1 MGETIEIN
9 YMGRTEKNVE
19 DLSFQK
25 IIDNNFKRLNNLFEV
40 DNS

>member
-1 MGETIEIN
+1 MA
-9 YMGRTEKNVE
+9 RAEKNVE